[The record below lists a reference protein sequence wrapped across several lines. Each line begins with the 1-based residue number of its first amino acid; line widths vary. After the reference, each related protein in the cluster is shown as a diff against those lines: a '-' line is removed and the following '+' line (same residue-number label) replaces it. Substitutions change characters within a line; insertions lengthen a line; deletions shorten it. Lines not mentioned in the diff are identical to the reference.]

1 MSVAQ
6 MKEAN
11 SSNDNRIAVIDGD
24 ITRLTVDAIVNAA
37 NEPLIGGGGVD
48 GAIHHTAGPE
58 MMEYCAGLGG
68 CPTGEARITPGFRL
82 AARHVIHT
90 VGPIWIDG
98 QSGEAR
104 FLASCYRNCL
114 QLAVENDVR
123 SLAFPA
129 ISTGAYGYPAELA
142 VEIAIS
148 TVYDELAQSSSIEH
162 VIFCCWGS
170 AMTDLYNRFLAQKIH
185 KNG

>member
-1 MSVAQ
+1 MSVLRMDA
-6 MKEAN
+6 E
-11 SSNDNRIAVIDGD
+11 SFSNDNRIAVIDGD
-24 ITRLTVDAIVNAA
+24 ITQLNVDAIVNAA
-37 NEPLIGGGGVD
+37 NEPLAGGGGVD
-48 GAIHHTAGPE
+48 GAIHHAAGPE

-98 QSGEAR
+98 ESGDAD

-114 QLAVENDVR
+114 QLAAENGVG
-123 SLAFPA
+123 SIAFPA
-129 ISTGAYGYPAELA
+129 ISTGAYGYPPELA

-148 TVYDELAQSSSIEH
+148 TVYDVLAQGSSVDH
-162 VIFCCWGS
+162 VVFCCWGS
-170 AMTDLYNRFLAQKIH
+170 EMTDLYNRVLARKVST
-185 KNG
+185 N